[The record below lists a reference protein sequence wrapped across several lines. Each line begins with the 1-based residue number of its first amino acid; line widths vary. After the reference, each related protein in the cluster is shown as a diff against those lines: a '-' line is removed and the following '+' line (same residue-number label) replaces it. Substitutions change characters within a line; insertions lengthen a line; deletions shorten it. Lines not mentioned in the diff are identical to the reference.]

1 MINNILNNEIINTDA
16 DIKGICLQKIRA
28 VERLLTGLLENK
40 TAIMCAIECIDDVV
54 QIDLSTEKPEYIT
67 EQNKSYSSSF
77 SLNSKEIKNSLR
89 IFFDT
94 WYGTVEG
101 SESIKFVFYTNTSI
115 MKENKVGALRTIGLN
130 LPDEPVLQLLIDKKF
145 TNALPFI
152 KAVFAEYY
160 IEQYKKHV
168 EDVSV
173 YEKILKSMNDEKW
186 ICFLKLIE
194 WNFGKADEVDV
205 RKKVNADVELL
216 CDIYDVD
223 KKHIN
228 SIVAELL
235 DMVESRTFENDFLKK
250 VVHIGEV
257 KSLFLEKAIAAK
269 AKDSLDPMYTMWEKI
284 PCDDI
289 RNLKDKITSVC
300 QEFDQ
305 DDLDYF
311 YEEYTDGAYEQK
323 KHNDIRA
330 VKAYNYRIL
339 SVCRR
344 EIKKIIKDKKGIFT
358 QNQINNLIDNLT
370 DKSEILINDKART
383 YEIAFKDRDMI
394 WKSIL
399 ILFEECY
406 LAFDERSVENG

>member
-1 MINNILNNEIINTDA
+1 MINNVLNNELINTDA
-16 DIKGICLQKIRA
+16 DIKGIGLQKIRA

-40 TAIMCAIECIDDVV
+40 TAIMCAIEYIDDVL
-54 QIDLSTEKPEYIT
+54 QIDLSTAKPEYIT
-67 EQNKSYSSSF
+67 EQNKSYASSF
-77 SLNSKEIKNSLR
+77 SLNSKEVKNSLR
-89 IFFDT
+89 IFFDN

-115 MKENKVGALRTIGLN
+115 MKENKVGVLKTIALD
-130 LPDEPVLQLLIDKKF
+130 LPDEPILQLLIDKKF
-145 TNALPFI
+145 TSALPFI
-152 KAVFAEYY
+152 KAVFADYY

-168 EDVSV
+168 KDVSA
-173 YEKILKSMNDEKW
+173 YEKILKSMKDEQW
-186 ICFLKLIE
+186 ISFLQLIE

-205 RKKVNADVELL
+205 RKKVIADVERL
-216 CDIYDVD
+216 CDIYNVD

-269 AKDSLDPMYTMWEKI
+269 VKDSLDPMYTKWDEI
-284 PCDDI
+284 QCDDI
-289 RNLKDKITSVC
+289 RNLKEKVTSVC
-300 QEFDQ
+300 PAFDQ

-339 SVCRR
+339 SACRR
-344 EIKKIIKDKKGIFT
+344 EIKKTIKDKKGIFT
-358 QNQINNLIDNLT
+358 QSQINDLINDLT

-383 YEIAFKDRDMI
+383 YEIAFRDRDMI
-394 WKSIL
+394 WKTIL